1 MAVAYNLKYPSTCKG
16 LFLLNPSAGL
26 TLHYALQP
34 CIPLPAF
41 LRNVVSQVIKSGIRL
56 LLPLIA
62 TSAWVT
68 LQAVTYSSFFRIV
81 LECLAFFGGFPPE
94 QPTFFHEYMRD
105 VFRYRAHT
113 RGLLNLILSLDAEEP
128 SFLSGSTPNVPP
140 PKTMIV
146 DCYFDFITGV
156 YLGERL
162 AKKMPNSRRVT
173 FSMGSHFLLLE
184 WPDLLAKEIITFIS

>member
-1 MAVAYNLKYPSTCKG
+1 MS
-16 LFLLNPSAGL
+16 
-26 TLHYALQP
+26 
-34 CIPLPAF
+34 
-41 LRNVVSQVIKSGIRL
+41 
-56 LLPLIA
+56 
-62 TSAWVT
+62 

-113 RGLLNLILSLDAEEP
+113 RGLLNLILSLDAAEP
-128 SFLSGSTPNVPP
+128 VLLSGSTPPTVPP

-162 AKKMPNSRRVT
+162 AKKMPHSRRVT

-184 WPDLLAKEIITFIS
+184 WPDLLAKEIVSFIS

>member
-1 MAVAYNLKYPSTCKG
+1 
-16 LFLLNPSAGL
+16 
-26 TLHYALQP
+26 
-34 CIPLPAF
+34 
-41 LRNVVSQVIKSGIRL
+41 
-56 LLPLIA
+56 LIA
-62 TSAWVT
+62 TDAWIT
-68 LQAVTYSSFFRIV
+68 LQAVAYSSFFRII

-128 SFLSGSTPNVPP
+128 AIISGSALTVPP
-140 PKTMIV
+140 PKTLIV

-162 AKKMPNSRRVT
+162 AKQMPHSRRVT
-173 FSMGSHFLLLE
+173 FSMGSHFVLLE
-184 WPDLLAKEIITFIS
+184 WPELIAREIVTFIS